1 MTRNPL
7 TLFVRYAA
15 ALAAVL
21 AITYFY
27 HETNRFNPTTVAF
40 TYLLAILG
48 VSALWGLWISVFM
61 SFVAAITY
69 NFYFLPPV
77 GTLTIADPQNWVALV
92 TFLATSILAS
102 DLSSRARNQAAEANR
117 RRHEVE
123 RLYRFSQRLLSAG
136 NPIELLNAIPRQIVD
151 TFEVGAAALFLSDKQ
166 KVYRS
171 GMNLPQLDAAFLK
184 AVVAREELQIDTEH
198 SVCFTPLRLGSRI
211 LGSMGISGPVLSRES
226 LEAMGTLIAV
236 AVERA
241 HAIEMVGKTEAAREG
256 ERLKSALL
264 DAITHDFR
272 TPLTSMKASVTTLL
286 SPANLDGGQRDELL
300 HIIDEECDR
309 LNRLVGEAAEMARL
323 EAGEVKLQMESVRVD
338 DLIAGALDVCKGVL
352 GTRPIRLEL
361 KNPDLAVRADV
372 ARAKEVL
379 VHLIQNANLYSSADH
394 AITISAEEREQFV
407 QFSVADQ
414 GPGIGEAELGL
425 IFDKFYRGADQRY
438 RVQGT
443 GMGLP
448 IAKAIVEAH
457 GGTIG
462 VISQVEHGSVFS
474 FTLPIVRGTAEQ
486 K

>member
-1 MTRNPL
+1 VTRNPL

>member
-1 MTRNPL
+1 MYKNLPMIL
-7 TLFVRYAA
+7 ARYAV

-21 AITYFY
+21 AIAYFY
-27 HETNRFNPTTVAF
+27 RYSHRVNITTVAF

-48 VSALWGLWISVFM
+48 VSVVWGRWVAVFM
-61 SFVAAITY
+61 SVAATLAY
-69 NFYFLPPV
+69 NYYFLPPV
-77 GTLTIADPQNWVALV
+77 GTFTIADPQNWVALG
-92 TFLATSILAS
+92 TFLAASVLAS

-151 TFEVGAAALFLSDKQ
+151 TFEVGAAALFLSEKQ
-166 KVYRS
+166 KMYRS
-171 GMNLPQLDAAFLK
+171 GMILPQLDADNLK
-184 AVVAREELQIDTEH
+184 AVVAREELQIDAKR
-198 SVCFTPLRLGSRI
+198 SLCFAPLRLGSRI
-211 LGSMGISGPVLSRES
+211 LGSLGISGPVLSRET

-236 AVERA
+236 AIERA

-286 SPANLDGGQRDELL
+286 SPANLDASQRDELL

-309 LNRLVGEAAEMARL
+309 LNRLIGEAAEMARL
-323 EAGEVKLQMESVRVD
+323 EAGEVKLQIEPVRAKE
-338 DLIAGALDVCKGVL
+338 LIAGALDVCKGVL
-352 GTRPIRLEL
+352 GTRPIRIEL
-361 KNPDLAVRADV
+361 KNQDLAVRADF
-372 ARAKEVL
+372 ARAEEVL
-379 VHLIQNANLYSSADH
+379 VHLIQNANLYSAPDH
-394 AITISAEEREQFV
+394 PITISAEERDEFV

-414 GPGIGEAELGL
+414 GPGIGDAELGL
-425 IFDKFYRGADQRY
+425 IFDKFYRGTDQRY

-462 VISQVEHGSVFS
+462 VVSQVGHGSVFS
-474 FTLPIVRGTAEQ
+474 FTLPILRGMTAQ